1 LIHTASGI
9 RLAGTAWDAS
19 LSSTSIS
26 LVMLA
31 SVALWRGFRL
41 AGGAAAVP
49 PQATAVSAAAPEPGI
64 PSSA

>member
-1 LIHTASGI
+1 
-9 RLAGTAWDAS
+9 
-19 LSSTSIS
+19 
-26 LVMLA
+26 MLA